1 MTASVLSALAARRME
16 IGPFSPAELK
26 VSPRRWQHW
35 HLKRDEQNVAWLLMD
50 KADSSANVLSES
62 VLREFSEIIAAL
74 KSDMPS
80 ALVIRSAKPGSF
92 CVGADISEF
101 RELHTEPDV
110 INKLVEAHLLAQHL
124 VDLSCPTIAIIH
136 GAALGG
142 GLELA
147 LCCDYRLAVKGA
159 TFGVPEVLLGLHPG
173 LGGTARLPDL
183 IDPLVAMD
191 MMLTGRTIH
200 DAQASQLGLID
211 QLLEERHIGKT
222 VTAVLDKQI
231 TVDRRNLRARP
242 FRLDWVRRLAAW
254 RMRKQADAK
263 VAPQHYP
270 APQALIKL
278 WERHG
283 NSPDQ
288 VLHREIYSFAHLLN
302 TPSSRNLVRVFFLR
316 EQLKALG
323 DPGKGRHKPAPVQHV
338 HVIGAGAMGG
348 DIAGWCALQGLRV
361 SLFDTEPKA
370 IGKALSNL
378 TELCRKKH
386 RSAAQ
391 TRDILDRLIPD
402 PDNSGVAVADLVL
415 EAVPEDLQL
424 KRQVYAEIEPRMKPD
439 AILATNTSSIA
450 LDKLRSGLADAG
462 RLVGIHF
469 FNPVAQMQL
478 VEVVAH
484 STARSSALERA
495 STFVG
500 QINRLPAPVSS
511 DPGFL
516 VNRALTPYLVEAIGL
531 LDEGLSAE
539 AIDQVAIDFGMPM
552 GPLELADQVG
562 LDICLGVADML
573 REQLDSNLPEAPEW
587 LRSKVSKGEL
597 GRKTG
602 KGIYRWKH
610 GKVQKKY
617 RRKQAPRGT
626 QERLLLPMLNACMA
640 CLREKVIDDADQL
653 DGAMIFATGFP
664 PFRGGPM
671 QYAEQLGFDTIEQQL
686 QQLSEKH
693 GPRFTPDAGWTA
705 PGWTA
710 APDE

>member
-1 MTASVLSALAARRME
+1 MNAPILSALAPRRME
-16 IGPFSPAELK
+16 LGPFGASELK
-26 VSPRRWQHW
+26 STSRQWQHW
-35 HLKRDEQNVAWLLMD
+35 HLKRDEANVAWLLMD
-50 KADSSANVLSES
+50 KADSRANVLSEA
-62 VLREFSEIIAAL
+62 VLRELSEVIAAL
-74 KSDMPS
+74 QRDMPA
-80 ALVIRSAKPGSF
+80 ALVIRSAKPDSF

-101 RELHTEPDV
+101 RQLKTEPDV
-110 INKLVEAHLLAQHL
+110 INQLVEAHLLAQKI
-124 VDLSCPTIAIIH
+124 VDLSCPTIAIVH

-147 LCCDYRLAVKGA
+147 LCCDYRLAVRGA

-183 IDPLVAMD
+183 IDPLVAME
-191 MMLTGRTIH
+191 MMLTGRTVH
-200 DAQASQLGLID
+200 DAQASKLGLID
-211 QLLEERHIGKT
+211 QLLEERHLAKA
-222 VTAVLDKQI
+222 VAAVLADQVE
-231 TVDRRNLRARP
+231 VDRRNLRARP

-254 RMRKQADAK
+254 RMRKQADSKAP
-263 VAPQHYP
+263 PQHYP
-270 APQALIKL
+270 APRALIKL

-288 VLHREIYSFAHLLN
+288 MLHREIYSFAHLLN
-302 TPSSRNLVRVFFLR
+302 TPASRNLVRVFFLR

-323 DPGKGRHKPAPVQHV
+323 DPTKGMHKPAPVRHV

-361 SLFDTEPKA
+361 SLFDTETNN
-370 IGKALSNL
+370 IGSAVQKL
-378 TELCRKKH
+378 TQLCQQKH
-386 RSAAQ
+386 RSSAQ
-391 TRDILDRLIPD
+391 TRQILDNLIPD
-402 PDNSGVAVADLVL
+402 PSNSGVAVADLVL
-415 EAVPEDLQL
+415 EAVPEDLEI
-424 KRQVYAEIEPRMKPD
+424 KRKVYAEVEPRMKRD
-439 AILATNTSSIA
+439 AILASNTSSIA
-450 LDKLRSGLADAG
+450 LEKLREGLTDAG

-495 STFVG
+495 TTFVG
-500 QINRLPAPVSS
+500 QISRLPAPVASA
-511 DPGFL
+511 PGFL
-516 VNRALTPYLVEAIGL
+516 VNRALTPYLVEAICL

-562 LDICLGVADML
+562 LDICVGVADML
-573 REQLDSNLPEAPEW
+573 REQLDSYLPETPDW
-587 LRSKVSKGEL
+587 LRKKVEKGEL
-597 GRKTG
+597 GRKSG

-610 GKVQKKY
+610 GAVQKKY

-626 QERLLLPMLNACMA
+626 QQRLLLPMLNACMA
-640 CLREKVIDDADQL
+640 CLREQVIDDADQL

-671 QYAEQLGFDTIEQQL
+671 HYAAQLGFDTVAAQL
-686 QQLSEKH
+686 QELSEKH
-693 GPRFTPDAGWTA
+693 GPRFAPD
-705 PGWTA
+705 PGWITPA
-710 APDE
+710 DE

>member
-1 MTASVLSALAARRME
+1 MNAPILEVLAPRRME
-16 IGPFSPAELK
+16 LGPFSPADLK
-26 VSPRRWQHW
+26 STSRQWQHW
-35 HLKRDEQNVAWLLMD
+35 HLKRDEQNVAWLLLD
-50 KADSSANVLSES
+50 KADSSANVLSEA
-62 VLREFSEIIAAL
+62 VLRELSEVIAAL
-74 KSDMPS
+74 KSDMPA
-80 ALVIRSAKPGSF
+80 ALVIRSAKSGSF

-101 RELHTEPDV
+101 RQLKTEPDV
-110 INKLVEAHLLAQHL
+110 INQLVEAHLLAQKI
-124 VDLSCPTIAIIH
+124 VDLSCPTIAIVH

-183 IDPLVAMD
+183 IDPLVAME
-191 MMLTGRTIH
+191 MMLTGRTVH
-200 DAQASQLGLID
+200 DAQASKLGLID
-211 QLLEERHIGKT
+211 QLLEERHLNNA
-222 VTAVLDKQI
+222 VAAVLAGQVD
-231 TVDRRNLRARP
+231 VDRRNLRARP

-263 VAPQHYP
+263 APPQHYP
-270 APQALIKL
+270 APHALIKL

-288 VLHREIYSFAHLLN
+288 MLHREIYSFAHLLN
-302 TPSSRNLVRVFFLR
+302 TPASRNLVRVFFLR

-323 DPGKGRHKPAPVQHV
+323 DPAKGMHKPAPVRHV

-361 SLFDTEPKA
+361 SLFDTEAKT
-370 IGKALSNL
+370 IGAAVKKL
-378 TELCRKKH
+378 TELCKQKH
-386 RSAAQ
+386 RSPAQ
-391 TRDILDRLIPD
+391 TRDILDNLIPD

-415 EAVPEDLQL
+415 EAVPEDLEI
-424 KRQVYAEIEPRMKPD
+424 KRKLYAELEPRMKRD

-450 LDKLRSGLADAG
+450 LEKLREGLADAG

-484 STARSSALERA
+484 STARSSAVERA
-495 STFVG
+495 TTFVG
-500 QINRLPAPVSS
+500 QISRLPAPVASA
-511 DPGFL
+511 PGFL
-516 VNRALTPYLVEAIGL
+516 VNRALTPYLVEAICL

-539 AIDQVAIDFGMPM
+539 AIDRVAIDFGMPM

-562 LDICLGVADML
+562 LDICVGVADML
-573 REQLDSNLPEAPEW
+573 REQLDSNLPETPDW
-587 LRSKVSKGEL
+587 LRKKVEKGEL
-597 GRKTG
+597 GRKSG
-602 KGIYRWKH
+602 KGIYRWKD
-610 GKVQKKY
+610 GKVQKKH
-617 RRKQAPRGT
+617 RRKPAPRGT

-640 CLREKVIDDADQL
+640 CLREQVIDDADQL

-671 QYAEQLGFDTIEQQL
+671 HYAEHLGFDNVAAQL
-686 QQLSEKH
+686 QELSEKH
-693 GPRFTPDAGWTA
+693 GPRFTPD

-710 APDE
+710 VADE

>member
-1 MTASVLSALAARRME
+1 MNAPVLEALAPRRME
-16 IGPFSPAELK
+16 LGPFSVGELK
-26 VSPRRWQHW
+26 SGSRQWQHW

-50 KADSSANVLSES
+50 KADSSANVLSEA
-62 VLREFSEIIAAL
+62 VLRELSQVIAAL
-74 KSDMPS
+74 KSDMPT

-92 CVGADISEF
+92 CVGADIKEF
-101 RELHTEPDV
+101 RQLKTEPDV
-110 INKLVEAHLLAQHL
+110 INQLVEAHLLAQQL
-124 VDLSCPTIAIIH
+124 VDLDCPTIAIIH

-183 IDPLVAMD
+183 IDPLVAME

-200 DAQASQLGLID
+200 DAQASKLGLID
-211 QLLEERHIGKT
+211 QLLEERHLRNA
-222 VTAVLDKQI
+222 VAAVLNDQVA
-231 TVDRRNLRARP
+231 VDRSNLRARP

-254 RMRKQADAK
+254 RMRKQADSKAP
-263 VAPQHYP
+263 PQHYP
-270 APQALIKL
+270 APHALIKL
-278 WERHG
+278 WQRHG

-288 VLHREIYSFAHLLN
+288 ALHREIYSFAHLLN
-302 TPSSRNLVRVFFLR
+302 TPTSRNLVRVFFLR

-323 DPGKGRHKPAPVQHV
+323 DPGKGMHKPAPVLHV
-338 HVIGAGAMGG
+338 HVIGAGAMGA
-348 DIAGWCALQGLRV
+348 DIAAWCALQGLRV
-361 SLFDTEPKA
+361 SLFDTQAKT
-370 IGKALSNL
+370 IGAAVQKLAAL
-378 TELCRKKH
+378 CQKKH
-386 RSAAQ
+386 RSPAQ
-391 TRDILDRLIPD
+391 TRDILDNLIPD
-402 PDNSGVAVADLVL
+402 PNNCGVAVADLVL
-415 EAVPEDLQL
+415 EAVPEDLEI
-424 KRQVYAEIEPRMKPD
+424 KRKVYAEVEPRMKRD

-450 LDKLRSGLADAG
+450 LEKLREGLADAG

-484 STARSSALERA
+484 STARSSAVERA
-495 STFVG
+495 TTFVG
-500 QINRLPAPVSS
+500 QINRLPAPVASA
-511 DPGFL
+511 PGFL
-516 VNRALTPYLVEAIGL
+516 VNRALTPYLVEAICL

-562 LDICLGVADML
+562 LDICVGVADML
-573 REQLDSNLPEAPEW
+573 REQLDNKLPETPDW
-587 LRSKVSKGEL
+587 LRKKVEKDEL
-597 GRKTG
+597 GRKSG

-610 GKVQKKY
+610 GEVQKKH

-640 CLREKVIDDADQL
+640 CLREQVIDDADQL

-671 QYAEQLGFDTIEQQL
+671 HYAGQLGFDTVAAQL
-686 QQLSEKH
+686 QELSDKH
-693 GPRFTPDAGWTA
+693 GPRFAPD
-705 PGWTA
+705 PGWTTTS
-710 APDE
+710 DE

>member
-1 MTASVLSALAARRME
+1 MNAPILEALAPRRME
-16 IGPFSPAELK
+16 LGPFSPAELK
-26 VSPRRWQHW
+26 PATRRWQHW
-35 HLKRDEQNVAWLLMD
+35 HLKRDEQNVAWLLLD
-50 KADSSANVLSES
+50 KADSSANVLSEA
-62 VLREFSEIIAAL
+62 VLRELSEVIAAL
-74 KSDMPS
+74 KSDMPA

-101 RELHTEPDV
+101 RQLKTEPDV
-110 INKLVEAHLLAQHL
+110 INQLVEAHLLAQKI

-183 IDPLVAMD
+183 IDPLVAME
-191 MMLTGRTIH
+191 MMLSGRTVH
-200 DAQASQLGLID
+200 DAQASKLGLID
-211 QLLEERHIGKT
+211 QLLEERHLGNA
-222 VTAVLDKQI
+222 VAAVLAGEVE
-231 TVDRRNLRARP
+231 VDRRNLRARP

-254 RMRKQADAK
+254 RMRKQADSKAP
-263 VAPQHYP
+263 PQHYP
-270 APQALIKL
+270 APRALIKL

-288 VLHREIYSFAHLLN
+288 MLHREIYSFAHLLN
-302 TPSSRNLVRVFFLR
+302 TPASRNLVRVFFLR

-323 DPGKGRHKPAPVQHV
+323 DPAKGMHKPAPVRHV

-361 SLFDTEPKA
+361 SLFDTEAKN
-370 IGKALSNL
+370 IGTAVQKLTAL
-378 TELCRKKH
+378 CQQKH
-386 RSAAQ
+386 RSSAE
-391 TRDILDRLIPD
+391 TRDILDNLIPD
-402 PDNSGVAVADLVL
+402 PANSGVAVADLVL
-415 EAVPEDLQL
+415 EAVPEDLEI
-424 KRQVYAEIEPRMKPD
+424 KRKVYADVEPRMKRD

-450 LDKLRSGLADAG
+450 LEKLREGLADAG

-495 STFVG
+495 TTFVG
-500 QINRLPAPVSS
+500 QINRLPAPVASA
-511 DPGFL
+511 PGFL
-516 VNRALTPYLVEAIGL
+516 VNRALTPYLVEAICL

-573 REQLDSNLPEAPEW
+573 REQLDSHLPDTPDW
-587 LRSKVSKGEL
+587 LRRKVEKGEL
-597 GRKTG
+597 GRKSG

-610 GKVQKKY
+610 GKVHKRY
-617 RRKQAPRGT
+617 HRKQAPRGT

-640 CLREKVIDDADQL
+640 CLREQVIDDADQL
-653 DGAMIFATGFP
+653 DGAMIFATGFA

-671 QYAEQLGFDTIEQQL
+671 HYAEQLGFDNVAAQL
-686 QQLSEKH
+686 QELSEKH
-693 GPRFTPDAGWTA
+693 GPRFTPD

-710 APDE
+710 VADE